1 MVIGQEVRL
10 LRMLGKYVMALPSAN
25 SKTCFI
31 HVPYVFRCNAMLVN
45 NHLKLLI
52 PPLNVA

>member
-1 MVIGQEVRL
+1 
-10 LRMLGKYVMALPSAN
+10 MLGKYVMALLSAS

-45 NHLKLLI
+45 NHLELLI
-52 PPLNVA
+52 PPLNVT